1 MDAGRSNGGDL
12 IWRWK
17 IGLDQRLLLLLN
29 GSDSLFFDHLMG
41 GITSTVAWIP
51 VAVILFYVLVKNNS
65 MREVGLIVLFL
76 ALSILLADQFSSSF
90 CKSPIL
96 PVSAPAQDPMLM
108 YLVDVVDGYRG
119 GRYGFISSHAANT
132 FAVCIF
138 LALLVRNVW
147 MTFSLVL
154 WAALCSYS
162 RIYLGVHYPGD
173 ILFGMLW
180 GLLVG
185 LSTYMACAYIL
196 HKMSPDRNFIS
207 TQYTSTGYAVAD
219 LDIFQSVLYLT
230 YLVLAI
236 RAVVL

>member
-1 MDAGRSNGGDL
+1 MALEDWL
-12 IWRWK
+12 
-17 IGLDQRLLLLLN
+17 GLDQRLLLLLN

-90 CKSPIL
+90 CKPYF
-96 PVSAPAQDPMLM
+96 ARFRPAQDPMLM

-173 ILFGMLW
+173 IICGAVA
-180 GLLVG
+180 GCVIASLVYW
-185 LSTYMACAYIL
+185 LYA
-196 HKMSPDRNFIS
+196 FIEKKYFDQAQYVS
-207 TQYTSTGYAVAD
+207 GQYTITGFEITDIKVFHTVLLLTYFYAVVAA
-219 LDIFQSVLYLT
+219 
-230 YLVLAI
+230 LV
-236 RAVVL
+236 VCKSFYF

>member
-1 MDAGRSNGGDL
+1 MTLED
-12 IWRWK
+12 W
-17 IGLDQRLLLLLN
+17 IGLDQRLLLN
-29 GSDSLFFDHLMG
+29 GSDSLFFDHLMN

-51 VAVILFYVLVKNNS
+51 VAVVLFYVLVKNNS

-90 CKSPIL
+90 CKPYF
-96 PVSAPAQDPMLM
+96 ARFRPAQDPLLM

-154 WAALCSYS
+154 WAVLCSYS

-196 HKMSPDRNFIS
+196 RRMSPDRNFIS

-230 YLVLAI
+230 YVVLAI

>member
-1 MDAGRSNGGDL
+1 MALEDWL
-12 IWRWK
+12 
-17 IGLDQRLLLLLN
+17 GLDQRLLLLLN

-90 CKSPIL
+90 CKPYF
-96 PVSAPAQDPMLM
+96 ARFRPAQDSMLM

-132 FAVCIF
+132 FAVCVF

-180 GLLVG
+180 GVLVG
-185 LSTYMACAYIL
+185 FSTYTVCAYIL
-196 HKMSPDRNFIS
+196 RKMSPGRNFIS
-207 TQYTSTGYAVAD
+207 TQYTSTGYAVKD